1 MSEFQLYQFK
11 AVDRPL
17 TTEEQREVGSWSS
30 RTQPTSTSATF
41 SYAYGDFPKDEEK
54 AVETYFDIM
63 LYLANWGTKRLM
75 MRFPKELVDQ
85 EAISKYLIDADHSY
99 TTHLALID
107 RSNCFLLDFYWADE
121 EGGEWIDEEEYRVGE
136 FIAIREGILTG
147 DYRALYLF
155 WLKLAGFKAQWEPWE
170 EDGEDDLEIPAPPI
184 PPNLKKMNRALK
196 AFIDFFEIDIDLI
209 AAAQQAST
217 DTGQLE
223 KNFKKLILQLPEK
236 DRIDYLVRLATG
248 EINLDIKLRRQLET
262 LDKSST
268 QPITET
274 LSISELLGLSTIK
287 EKERQQEEA
296 RRAAEAHRIKMEKVA
311 GEAAALW
318 QSVYENLELK
328 TARSYDLAT
337 ATLKDLKELAVFQ
350 NEPSIF
356 QDKMDK
362 IRQDYGK
369 SGALMQRFDR
379 NKLFKW

>member
-17 TTEEQREVGSWSS
+17 TTEEQCEVGSWSS

-54 AVETYFDIM
+54 VVEEYFDIM
-63 LYLANWGTKRLM
+63 LYLANWGSKRLM
-75 MRFPKELVDQ
+75 MRFPKKLVDQ
-85 EAISKYLIDADHSY
+85 DAISKFLINADDSF
-99 TTHLALID
+99 TTHLALIE
-107 RSNCFLLDFYWADE
+107 RHNCFLLDFYWSDE
-121 EGGEWIDEEEYRVGE
+121 EGGEWIDEEAYRVGE
-136 FIAIREGILTG
+136 FVAIREGILTG

-155 WLKLAGFKAQWEPWE
+155 WLKLAAFKAQWEPWE
-170 EDGEDDLEIPAPPI
+170 GNEEDNLEIPAPPI
-184 PPNLKKMNRALK
+184 PPNLKKMNGALK
-196 AFIDFFEIDIDLI
+196 TLVDFFEIDIDLI

-236 DRIDYLVRLATG
+236 DRIDYLVRLAAG

-262 LDKSST
+262 LDKSPT
-268 QPITET
+268 QPMTET

-296 RRAAEAHRIKMEKVA
+296 RRAAEAHRSKMEKVA
-311 GEAAALW
+311 REEIALW

-328 TARSYDLAT
+328 TGRSYDLAT
-337 ATLKDLKELAVFQ
+337 ATLRDLKELAVFRNDQ
-350 NEPSIF
+350 TTF
-356 QDKMDK
+356 KDKMDRIK
-362 IRQDYGK
+362 ENYGK
-369 SGALMQRFDR
+369 SRALMQRFDR
-379 NKLFKW
+379 NKLK